1 MATFSKEELNY
12 IASQVKPYLLE
23 LARADSLEIDDVA
36 VVDDYSGITSM
47 PAYDNGG
54 GLKRIVRVPLSVLA
68 KPAEDAAN
76 NLKDAADHP
85 TYIGEDYYV
94 YKWNNDTKVY
104 EKTDI
109 YVRGEAFKV
118 NVVWASE
125 AEMKADTKTYDEGT
139 YGMISTGDVE
149 QQENGV
155 VYVYKNGVWE
165 FFVDMSGK
173 RGADGKTAQF
183 QIGTV
188 TNGDTAL
195 ASVVENGEDE
205 DGNPIY
211 LINLVLPKGDKGDQG
226 IQGVRGEQGEQ
237 GVQGERGLQGEQG
250 EQGEQGKT
258 PIFEIGDIITLEPN
272 EQATAELVFNGATT
286 DGTPKYKLTISIPRG
301 AKGENGS
308 GSGNVLVA
316 TSGLVSGKTYL
327 FKPNANNSAE
337 GIFVEYEIPQIDTST
352 LATKDELNGKQDV
365 ITDLE
370 TIRQGAAKGATA
382 LQEHQDISHLASK
395 DDIITV
401 TNGDGTKYLSDSG
414 EYKEVDALPSGGT
427 SGQVLTKTD
436 TGAEWKNQHV
446 DLSDYAKMED
456 IPTKVSEL
464 ENDAQYATNKS
475 VDEKIEAIE
484 IPDIPTDYLGCED
497 VGEQIDDSVEYLTTS
512 HQSLSDDEKE
522 RVKSNIGVNVPIVDH
537 GVNDSTF
544 SLTPNKYHRWGV
556 MTSLTLTLSSPNDT
570 SVVNNYAFEFT
581 SGETPTTLLVPSNIQ
596 WVNDVNIEAN
606 MRYQGIIN
614 SGIGVLV
621 SVSNE

>member
-109 YVRGEAFKV
+109 YVRGEGFKV

-155 VYVYKNGVWE
+155 VYVYKNGAWE

-183 QIGTV
+183 RIGTV
-188 TNGDTAL
+188 TKGDTAL

-226 IQGVRGEQGEQ
+226 IQGERGLQGEQ
-237 GVQGERGLQGEQG
+237 GIQGERGLQGEQGVQGEQGLQGEKGEQGVQGEQGLQGEKG

-258 PIFEIGDIITLEPN
+258 PIFEIGDIITLEPS
-272 EQATAELVFNGATT
+272 EQASAELVFNGTTT

-308 GSGNVLVA
+308 GSGNVFVE
-316 TSGLVSGKTYL
+316 TTNLVSSKTYL
-327 FKPNANNSAE
+327 FKPKQNGSAE
-337 GIFVEYEIPQIDTST
+337 GSFVEYEIPDIDTST
-352 LATKDELNGKQDV
+352 LVTDSELTEALKGKQDS
-365 ITDLE
+365 ISDLE
-370 TIRQGAAKGATA
+370 SIRSGASKGATA
-382 LQEHQDISHLASK
+382 VQPSSLHKVATSGSYNDLTNKPTIPAEQVNADWNATSGKARILNKPTIPSAVTESTVRGWGFTKNTGTYSKPSTGIPKTDLASSVQTSLGKADSALQTHQDISGKADKIAVVNH
-395 DDIITV
+395 
-401 TNGDGTKYLSDSG
+401 
-414 EYKEVDALPSGGT
+414 GT
-427 SGQVLTKTD
+427 S
-436 TGAEWKNQHV
+436 
-446 DLSDYAKMED
+446 S
-456 IPTKVSEL
+456 
-464 ENDAQYATNKS
+464 
-475 VDEKIEAIE
+475 
-484 IPDIPTDYLGCED
+484 
-497 VGEQIDDSVEYLTTS
+497 TTF
-512 HQSLSDDEKE
+512 
-522 RVKSNIGVNVPIVDH
+522 
-537 GVNDSTF
+537 T
-544 SLTPNKYHRWGV
+544 LTPNVLHVWGAV
-556 MTSLTLTLSSPNDT
+556 TTLTITLGT
-570 SVVNNYAFEFT
+570 ANNATLDEFMFQFT
-581 SGETPTTLLVPSNIQ
+581 SGSTATNLSLPNTIKWIAEP
-596 WVNDVNIEAN
+596 NIEAN
-606 MRYQGIIN
+606 KIYQCSIIN
-614 SGIGVLV
+614 NVGVIAAA
-621 SVSNE
+621 NNA

>member
-23 LARADSLEIDDVA
+23 LARTDSLEIDDVA

-118 NVVWASE
+118 NVVWTSE

-155 VYVYKNGVWE
+155 IYVYKSGKWE

-183 QIGTV
+183 RIGTV
-188 TNGDTAL
+188 TKGDTAL

-211 LINLVLPKGDKGDQG
+211 LINLVLPKGDKGEQG
-226 IQGVRGEQGEQ
+226 IQGVRGLQGEQ

-258 PIFEIGDIITLEPN
+258 PIFEIGDIITLEPS
-272 EQATAELVFNGATT
+272 EQATAELVFNGTAT
-286 DGTPKYKLTISIPRG
+286 DGTPKYNLTISIPRG

-308 GSGNVLVA
+308 GSGNVFVE
-316 TSGLVSGKTYL
+316 TTNLVSSKTYL
-327 FKPNANNSAE
+327 FKPKQNGSAE
-337 GIFVEYEIPQIDTST
+337 GTFVEYEIPDIDTST
-352 LATKDELNGKQDV
+352 LVTDSELTEALKGKQNS
-365 ITDLE
+365 ISDLE
-370 TIRQGAAKGATA
+370 SIRSGASKGATA
-382 LQEHQDISHLASK
+382 VQPSSLHKVATSGSYNDLDNKPTIPSAVTESTVSGWGFTKNTGTYSKPSTGIPKNDLASDVQTSLGKADTALQSYTEQYKGTVTGVKINGTTKTPSSGTVDLGTVITDISGKADK
-395 DDIITV
+395 ITIV
-401 TNGDGTKYLSDSG
+401 NH
-414 EYKEVDALPSGGT
+414 GT
-427 SGQVLTKTD
+427 S
-436 TGAEWKNQHV
+436 
-446 DLSDYAKMED
+446 S
-456 IPTKVSEL
+456 
-464 ENDAQYATNKS
+464 
-475 VDEKIEAIE
+475 
-484 IPDIPTDYLGCED
+484 
-497 VGEQIDDSVEYLTTS
+497 TTF
-512 HQSLSDDEKE
+512 
-522 RVKSNIGVNVPIVDH
+522 
-537 GVNDSTF
+537 T
-544 SLTPNKYHRWGV
+544 LTPNILHVWGEV
-556 MTSLTLTLSSPNDT
+556 SSLTLSLSAASDET
-570 SVVNNYAFEFT
+570 VANYYMIEFV
-581 SGETPTTLLVPSNIQ
+581 SGATPTSLAMPDSIAWASDLT
-596 WVNDVNIEAN
+596 IEAN
-606 MRYQGIIN
+606 RTYQISILNGC
-614 SGIGVLV
+614 GVIGGF
-621 SVSNE
+621 